1 MVFKNKIFK
10 QKKNIYLNNNKTT
23 LYNTLFVIDEILND
37 DFGRDIVD
45 FANYCVL
52 HNIGVVIFTKF
63 ISIKLLL
70 NEKIILFENNSC
82 NSSNL
87 LFSKNV
93 LKLCNEY
100 KIDIIQIFNPK
111 FCKKIILKKSK
122 IKVPVVAQV
131 YNVFDIRKR
140 WNFFYLKYVVKSD
153 MIITLSDYVADFLLN
168 NFDFDVNKL
177 KVFNIGVDNELFN
190 AEKIASGR
198 VKDTMIYETGI
209 DVSKKKI
216 FYCNCDFNDTEICYK
231 IFQAIKLI
239 NNDNYVFIFSGNF
252 ENTKKQRDYLLKK
265 IDELKINNKVKII
278 KPINDR
284 PAIYISSYVIINIQ
298 KYNNTFTKSFC
309 EAGFMKKPIIEICNG
324 NLYSNVVDE
333 KTGFLVKKNSI
344 FDIKNAISKM
354 IDLTPK
360 EYKSMCENSYK
371 YTIKYFKMDE
381 KYMQISNA
389 IFECLQQ
396 SRNKHQY
403 ESKNDKNKKKFLV

>member
-111 FCKKIILKKSK
+111 FCKKIILKKNK

-168 NFDFDVNKL
+168 NFDFDVSKL

-239 NNDNYVFIFSGNF
+239 NNNNYVFIFSGNF

-360 EYKSMCENSYK
+360 EYKNMCENSYK